1 MCFLVKRGSEFM
13 IEKLVDFFL
22 SLRDILSGLINFVVG
37 TVEDLV
43 YVVTL
48 CGRFVLKIPSYFSW
62 LPTGVVALIVTVFA
76 IVVIYKILGR
86 EG

>member
-1 MCFLVKRGSEFM
+1 MLKEIFNAITGFFDLVTS
-13 IEKLVDFFL
+13 LVDFVIGF
-22 SLRDILSGLINFVVG
+22 I
-37 TVEDLV
+37 TDLV

-48 CGRFVLKIPSYFSW
+48 VGQFVLKVPSYFAW
-62 LPTGVVALIVTVFA
+62 LPSPAITMIVTVFG